1 MIFLCHLIHN
11 RNYFMFYNSNRD
23 NMKTLFLMGNWAFD
37 TTSWD
42 TILASNKTYDLF
54 EIKKNL
60 YSAYSIG
67 GVEDVLLHR
76 FYGIKET
83 PIPLKE
89 YAKKVDNL
97 WHLCIVYCTSEKGE
111 LEVSNTSMMDEGQ

>member
-1 MIFLCHLIHN
+1 
-11 RNYFMFYNSNRD
+11 
-23 NMKTLFLMGNWAFD
+23 MGNWAFD

-42 TILASNKTYDLF
+42 TILSSNKTYDLF
-54 EIKKNL
+54 EIKKIL

-97 WHLCIVYCTSEKGE
+97 WHLYIAWNTSEKGE